1 VEERLLQ
8 KKILVV
14 ATDTLPGAGLEILLS
29 READLEV
36 ISLAS
41 EVETDLIEAIKL
53 YKPDAVVIDQKS
65 LTKEVTIS
73 RLLTV
78 IPNSPLI
85 LVSTESNYIQ
95 IYIKHEILL
104 TKAADLADVIR
115 SF

>member
-1 VEERLLQ
+1 MQ

-41 EVETDLIEAIKL
+41 EVETDLIEAIEL
-53 YKPDAVVIDQKS
+53 YMPDAVVIDQKS
-65 LTKEVTIS
+65 LTKEVSIT
-73 RLLTV
+73 RLLTAN
-78 IPNSPLI
+78 PNPPLI

-95 IYIKHEILL
+95 IYRKHEILL
-104 TKAADLADVIR
+104 TKATDLAEVIR